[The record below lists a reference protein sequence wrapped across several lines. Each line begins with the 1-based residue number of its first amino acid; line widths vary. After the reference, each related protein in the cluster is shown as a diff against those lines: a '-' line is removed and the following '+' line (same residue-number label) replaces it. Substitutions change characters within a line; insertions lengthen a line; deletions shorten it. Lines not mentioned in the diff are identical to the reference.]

1 MSKETFW
8 NRMEDVR
15 AAMLAIGEVQHVPM
29 SPYADAKDGAIW
41 FITAQG
47 TDMVDAIQGGA
58 AKASLIVTGSDD
70 LHARIEGNATLSQD
84 RAKLEEL
91 GLAKNTIIIF
101 TSDNGGMAAS
111 NQYRGINHPRE
122 TLNALRQLQSA
133 AAWRQR
139 LELRRRN
146 SSAVDCSLAR
156 QNSTGLHFRSARH
169 RNGLLPNSA

>member
-91 GLAKNTIIIF
+91 WNPIAERWFEDGIEDPDIRLIRMDPIYAEVWATKGVMGFMFQIAKAKLTGDRPDMGEHF
-101 TSDNGGMAAS
+101 T
-111 NQYRGINHPRE
+111 
-122 TLNALRQLQSA
+122 
-133 AAWRQR
+133 
-139 LELRRRN
+139 
-146 SSAVDCSLAR
+146 
-156 QNSTGLHFRSARH
+156 LHF
-169 RNGLLPNSA
+169 